1 MTDHNDKYI
10 AMDMAKKNL
19 VICKA
24 GDQKTTSLEK
34 NQRGHKTLISNIKSL
49 SEEPSVVLEAT
60 GGYQTALI
68 EHLLPAKIEVAL
80 GSPFRV
86 RHFAYSK
93 GVKAK
98 TDLIDAKR
106 FLPFA
111 EAFDPRRR
119 RHQDGQT
126 QALRGLLQHRQNLMD
141 EGIRVTNRLDTA
153 PSFVIKHLKKPESF
167 LEKQIAVVEKEIDAF
182 CQSHSTIKE
191 KQQRLEPVK
200 GMGPVARRTILA
212 YLPEIGSLNHKEG
225 ARLAGVAPFNRDRGR
240 LGKPMS
246 LYGGRGKRRSVLYRA
261 AMVAIRHNRI
271 LKGFY
276 ERLRH
281 QGKPGKVA
289 LVAVMRKRMV
299 LANHLMKKD
308 KFILDV

>member
-1 MTDHNDKYI
+1 M
-10 AMDMAKKNL
+10 
-19 VICKA
+19 
-24 GDQKTTSLEK
+24 
-34 NQRGHKTLISNIKSL
+34 
-49 SEEPSVVLEAT
+49 
-60 GGYQTALI
+60 
-68 EHLLPAKIEVAL
+68 
-80 GSPFRV
+80 
-86 RHFAYSK
+86 
-93 GVKAK
+93 
-98 TDLIDAKR
+98 
-106 FLPFA
+106 
-111 EAFDPRRR
+111 
-119 RHQDGQT
+119 
-126 QALRGLLQHRQNLMD
+126 QHRQNLMD

-167 LEKQIAVVEKEIDAF
+167 LENQIAVVEKEIDAF
-182 CQSHSTIKE
+182 CQSHSRIKE
-191 KQQRLEPVK
+191 KQPRLEPVK

-225 ARLAGVAPFNRDRGR
+225 VRLAGVAPFNRDRGR

-261 AMVAIRHNRI
+261 AMVAIRPNRM

-289 LVAVMRKRMV
+289 LVAVMRQRMV

-308 KFILDV
+308 KSILDV